1 MKIGIS
7 LVILFLLALSCTKSN
22 DARLAAVQTGEP
34 DSITGNTAILE
45 CKIENDGGSN
55 VVERGVYFDT
65 VRNPTKA
72 NQKLVLGTGIGN
84 FTAKLT
90 GLNSHTTYYAR
101 AFATNSAGT
110 VYGNERSF
118 TTISALDKNLIVGWW
133 LNDVTR
139 SQHSE
144 YKARY
149 FGANGSVAADASNY
163 GLGGGYGG
171 GTWRWLTKDTLVI
184 EGAGSVKV
192 LVRNI
197 TNDSLQYDLIN
208 AVPGMIHKMYYSRL

>member
-1 MKIGIS
+1 MKITIS
-7 LVILFLLALSCTKSN
+7 LVILFLLELSCAKSK
-22 DARLAAVQTGEP
+22 DASLAVVLTGEAN
-34 DSITGNTAILE
+34 SITGNTATLE
-45 CKIENDGGSN
+45 CKVENDGGSN
-55 VVERGVYFDT
+55 VVERGICFDT
-65 VRNPTKA
+65 IPNPTTTS
-72 NQKLVLGTGIGN
+72 QKFVLGAGTGD

-101 AFATNSAGT
+101 AFATNSVGT
-110 VYGNERSF
+110 VYGNQSSF
-118 TTISALDKNLIVGWW
+118 TTISSLDKNLIVGWW

-149 FGANGSVAADASNY
+149 FGLDGSVSADASNY

-171 GTWRWLTKDTLVI
+171 GTWRWLTKDTLLM

-192 LVRNI
+192 LVNKI
-197 TNDSLQYDLIN
+197 TGDSLQYDLIN